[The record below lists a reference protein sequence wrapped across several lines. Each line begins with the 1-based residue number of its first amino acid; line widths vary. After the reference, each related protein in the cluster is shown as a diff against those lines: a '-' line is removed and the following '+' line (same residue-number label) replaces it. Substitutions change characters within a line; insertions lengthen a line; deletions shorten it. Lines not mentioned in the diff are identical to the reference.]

1 MPQYEDV
8 SMGMLA
14 AIKNTMRS
22 PEKLDDVLL
31 DMCRYGQPKLSMMD
45 SGRHCWIKMHVA
57 SQGATFEIKSEFG
70 HQSPRAAVDEC
81 YARIVATIKQI
92 GA

>member
-22 PEKLDDVLL
+22 PTNLDIPMKKYFVVQCYEKSKRIDGTMVWEVGEEGSRSRICLCYSKEMAERIAKTLE
-31 DMCRYGQPKLSMMD
+31 QPLPPNPVVS
-45 SGRHCWIKMHVA
+45 R
-57 SQGATFEIKSEFG
+57 
-70 HQSPRAAVDEC
+70 R
-81 YARIVATIKQI
+81 
-92 GA
+92 